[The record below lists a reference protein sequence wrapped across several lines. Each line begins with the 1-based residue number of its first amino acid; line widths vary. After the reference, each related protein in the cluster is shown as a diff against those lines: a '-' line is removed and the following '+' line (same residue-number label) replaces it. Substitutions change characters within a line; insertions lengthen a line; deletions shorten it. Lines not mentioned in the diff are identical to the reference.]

1 MRSGGKGA
9 ASSGEEQDYSLLAED
24 TFWQQVWTS
33 PTIVPNHTPDQD
45 LLWIHWGVLKLYAL
59 LSFLR
64 SNYVQWWDDNRATVV
79 VNGTGFLVMAPANEG
94 DAPGLCS
101 TSVCPCFHWNE
112 SSNCIPTGQFGS
124 ASLIEENNYMQRG
137 KKKNN
142 KPCIGRRSS
151 VLTVLILIIL
161 LASTQENLHLNPE
174 KPALFAAGWMGLY
187 FDSCPH
193 N

>member
-1 MRSGGKGA
+1 
-9 ASSGEEQDYSLLAED
+9 
-24 TFWQQVWTS
+24 
-33 PTIVPNHTPDQD
+33 
-45 LLWIHWGVLKLYAL
+45 
-59 LSFLR
+59 
-64 SNYVQWWDDNRATVV
+64 
-79 VNGTGFLVMAPANEG
+79 
-94 DAPGLCS
+94 
-101 TSVCPCFHWNE
+101 
-112 SSNCIPTGQFGS
+112 
-124 ASLIEENNYMQRG
+124 MQRG